1 MLLPIC
7 PSPLS
12 VPLTLIPIMD
22 SFSQLQI
29 RIAGTCILHQTSHSS
44 LQARQVG
51 FTANFRRTIMRQ
63 NTPDSAPGRTILLR
77 SASGRSIMPL
87 LLGLLV
93 LVAALCTVTN
103 IFRQAYTAVPTNN
116 GTSSSLGDQVQSRED
131 AHARFI
137 REEKFR

>member
-1 MLLPIC
+1 
-7 PSPLS
+7 
-12 VPLTLIPIMD
+12 
-22 SFSQLQI
+22 
-29 RIAGTCILHQTSHSS
+29 
-44 LQARQVG
+44 
-51 FTANFRRTIMRQ
+51 MRQ

-116 GTSSSLGDQVQSRED
+116 GTSSSLGDQVQSLED
-131 AHARFI
+131 AQARFI